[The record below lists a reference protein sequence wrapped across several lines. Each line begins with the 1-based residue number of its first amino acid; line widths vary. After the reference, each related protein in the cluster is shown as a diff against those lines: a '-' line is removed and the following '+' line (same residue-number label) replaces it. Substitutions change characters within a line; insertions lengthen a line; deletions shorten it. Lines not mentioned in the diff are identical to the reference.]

1 MIKPNN
7 LQFSVLIAV
16 YFKDNAD
23 HLYLSLESLFQ
34 QTLKPDEIVLVQDG
48 PLTAALYDVLEFFKN
63 KNEINIHV
71 LALGENKGLGLALQT
86 GLQLCQY
93 SIVVRMDSDD
103 ICCVDRFEKQI
114 TYLSHNPDI
123 SVIGSAV
130 EEFNTEPGDLSR
142 FRRLPS
148 SHIDI
153 LKFSKY
159 RNPINHPSV
168 AFRKDHILKVG
179 SYLDMPLFEDYYL
192 WIRVLMSGYK
202 MANLD
207 DVLLKFRI
215 GNDMIGRRHGISY
228 LKKEIYFL
236 NTIRALGHLSFL
248 EYFFSLVT
256 KIPLRLLP
264 KSALE
269 RIYKKFLR

>member
-7 LQFSVLIAV
+7 LQFSVLISV
-16 YFKDNAD
+16 YFRDNAD

-48 PLTAALYDVLEFFKN
+48 PLTAELYYVIDFFVR
-63 KNEINIHV
+63 KNEIDFQV
-71 LALGENKGLGLALQT
+71 LALSENKGLGLALHS

-93 SIVVRMDSDD
+93 NIVARMDSDD

-114 TYLSHNPDI
+114 PYFTHKSEI
-123 SVIGSAV
+123 SVLGSAV
-130 EEFNTEPGDLSR
+130 EEFNMEPGDLSR
-142 FRRLPS
+142 FRRLPLS
-148 SHIDI
+148 YIDI

-168 AFRKDHILKVG
+168 VFRKDHVLKVG

-192 WIRVLMSGYK
+192 WIRVLMTGYK
-202 MANLD
+202 MANLH

-228 LKKEIYFL
+228 LKKEICFL
-236 NTIRALGHLSFL
+236 NTIRAFGHLSFL
-248 EYFFSLVT
+248 EYIFSLLT

-264 KSALE
+264 KTTLE
-269 RIYKKFLR
+269 LIYKKFLR